1 MSVLKIDQLIKFSAA
16 DIKRHAEDIKSTH
29 VRQAKRGIDAN
40 GKRFPGYTPKYAR
53 LKGSR
58 RADPNQ
64 ISTKNVVPDLTLTG
78 SMWDAFDV
86 IMSGQLGAEIF
97 IDYGIFISGSAATKM
112 TAHAQG
118 RFGRPSGSGKV
129 TVRPDKKRIVAA
141 KQKVGPDVEKEI
153 VRMIATNIEKNLK
166 KLTNRPTVI
175 QM

>member
-1 MSVLKIDQLIKFSAA
+1 MSVLKLNQLIKFSSA
-16 DIKRHAEDIKSTH
+16 DLKVHAENIKSTH
-29 VRQAKRGIDAN
+29 VRQAKRGIDAS
-40 GKRFPGYTPKYAR
+40 GKRFPAYTPRYAR

-58 RADPNQ
+58 KAAKNQ

-78 SMWDAFDV
+78 SMWEAFDV
-86 IMSGQLGAEIF
+86 INSGRLGSEIF

-118 RFGRPSGSGKV
+118 RFGRPSGKGKV

-141 KQKVGPDVEKEI
+141 KQKVGPDVEKAILLMFE
-153 VRMIATNIEKNLK
+153 TNIKKNLR

-175 QM
+175 TM